1 MTILLEL
8 TIVFRFNNVIQSG
21 LFNLWTKMY
30 LTKRF
35 DKERI
40 AFGNNDQEVQFLSLK
55 HISAAFLIPLSFL
68 MLSFVSLIIEFV
80 INFAY
85 K

>member
-1 MTILLEL
+1 
-8 TIVFRFNNVIQSG
+8 
-21 LFNLWTKMY
+21 MY